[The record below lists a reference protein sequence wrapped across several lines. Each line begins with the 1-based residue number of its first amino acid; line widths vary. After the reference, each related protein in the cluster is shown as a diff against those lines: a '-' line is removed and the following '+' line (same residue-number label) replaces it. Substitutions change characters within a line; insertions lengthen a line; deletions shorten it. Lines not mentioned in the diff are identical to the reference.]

1 MVKATYYIVVRV
13 MIGLLITARV
23 KDRMVEVGGEV

>member
-1 MVKATYYIVVRV
+1 MVKARGYIVVRV

-23 KDRMVEVGGEV
+23 EDRMVEVGEV